1 MKNKGEVK
9 EMYLAKKSAKVLKPL
24 LEKYY
29 RAKFIGIENIPDTP
43 FLGIG
48 NHLGVYFMP
57 ESFLWLTKYYSL
69 KNKPP
74 MKVLVHNALHNIAKF
89 LVLPEKEF
97 GILDANPKNAV
108 ESLKNGNSITVYP
121 GGDRENAKPFS
132 ERNEINFYN
141 HLGYIKSAL
150 NANVPILPIVGVG
163 GGETVFV
170 LSSGEKIAKK
180 MGLTKLFN
188 LHTWPIYWSFPFGWH
203 VGHFPFLSLPLPSQV
218 TLSVLP
224 AYSLDEYTAEDA
236 NNPEVLEKINKEIIF
251 RMQTELDRL
260 AKGRI
265 PIIGNINP

>member
-1 MKNKGEVK
+1 MKNKGAVK
-9 EMYLAKKSAKVLKPL
+9 EMYLAKKSAEVLKPI

-29 RAKFIGIENIPDTP
+29 RAKIIGVENIPDTP

-74 MKVLVHNALHNIAKF
+74 MKVLVHHALHNISKF
-89 LVLPEKEF
+89 LVLPKSEF

-108 ESLKNGNSITVYP
+108 KALKEGNSITVYP

-132 ERNEINFYN
+132 ERNKIEFYN

-150 NANVPILPIVGVG
+150 KAGVPILPIVGIG
-163 GGETVFV
+163 GGETLFV

-180 MGLTKLFN
+180 AGLTKLFN

-218 TLSVLP
+218 TLSILP
-224 AYSLDEYTAEDA
+224 RYSLKGYSAADAE
-236 NNPEVLEKINKEIIF
+236 NKEVLEKINKEIITQ
-251 RMQTELDRL
+251 MQTELDRL

-265 PIIGNINP
+265 PIIGKLGR

>member
-9 EMYLAKKSAKVLKPL
+9 EMYLAKKSAKILKPL

-108 ESLKNGNSITVYP
+108 ESLKNGTLIPTTQTITLDWYKKILN
-121 GGDRENAKPFS
+121 DKELFEKFQ
-132 ERNEINFYN
+132 IN
-141 HLGYIKSAL
+141 GK
-150 NANVPILPIVGVG
+150 IL
-163 GGETVFV
+163 
-170 LSSGEKIAKK
+170 
-180 MGLTKLFN
+180 
-188 LHTWPIYWSFPFGWH
+188 
-203 VGHFPFLSLPLPSQV
+203 
-218 TLSVLP
+218 
-224 AYSLDEYTAEDA
+224 
-236 NNPEVLEKINKEIIF
+236 
-251 RMQTELDRL
+251 
-260 AKGRI
+260 
-265 PIIGNINP
+265 